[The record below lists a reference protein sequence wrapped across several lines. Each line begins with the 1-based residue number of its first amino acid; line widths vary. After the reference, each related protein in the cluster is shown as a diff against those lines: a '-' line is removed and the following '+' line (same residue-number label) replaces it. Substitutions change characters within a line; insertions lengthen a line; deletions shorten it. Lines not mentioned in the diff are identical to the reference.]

1 MNISFDLQKKD
12 TKVEINDSDQII
24 KYQINQFK
32 LQIDE
37 SLRYLSGFEYYK
49 DDKLF
54 MCYVYDCEI

>member
-32 LQIDE
+32 LQID
-37 SLRYLSGFEYYK
+37 
-49 DDKLF
+49 
-54 MCYVYDCEI
+54 